1 MDGRGLDEQR
11 LRLLLE
17 IGTSIVAELDS
28 EAVFQRVLEAGREL
42 TGARYAAIGI
52 LDQKRKELERFLTAG
67 VEEPTRRAI
76 GELPR
81 GGGILGELIRHPEP
95 LRLAD
100 ISQHPR
106 SYGFP
111 PEHPPMTTFLGA
123 PVLVRGEAWGNIYL
137 TEKQSGEFDEA
148 DEQALLVLARWVAIA
163 IENAHLY
170 EDINARRGELE
181 RAVSGLEA
189 TVAITRAVGG
199 ETDLSRVLELV
210 VKRGRALVDARHFF
224 VLLAEDADL
233 VVAAAAGETGD
244 EAVGTRFPSSETALG
259 EVLRSGHAERLSEI
273 SSRMRL
279 DFGELAGRASVAMLV
294 PLNFHGRGLGVLVA
308 LDRFDSFAPFSAD
321 DERLMRAFAGS
332 AATALATAQTVEAEQ
347 LRMSIA
353 SADQERGRWAR
364 ELHDETLQGLG
375 ALQVIL
381 TTALKQGGSEP
392 LKKAAEQ
399 AVGQLETQI
408 AELQG
413 LITELR
419 PAALDDIGLE
429 PALRS
434 LFERTLEAHGVAV
447 ESEIDLDVEGGR
459 SPNRLEPEIE
469 GTVYRLV
476 QEALSNT
483 AKHADTDRANV
494 RIVERDGQIAIDV
507 RDGGR
512 GFDPTEPRR
521 GFGLL
526 GMRERVELTGGTL
539 EIDSQPGA
547 GARVTATLPAR
558 HLASPGEESG
568 ARHVGAA

>member
-17 IGTSIVAELDS
+17 VGTSIVAELDS
-28 EAVFQRVLEAGREL
+28 EAVLQRVLEAGREL
-42 TGARYAAIGI
+42 TGARYAAVGI
-52 LDQKRKELERFLTAG
+52 LDQERKELERFLTAG
-67 VEEPTRRAI
+67 VDESTRHAI

-137 TEKQSGEFDEA
+137 TEKAGGEFDEA

-210 VKRGRALVDARHFF
+210 VKRGRALVDARQFL
-224 VLLAEDADL
+224 VLLAEDAEL

-244 EAVGTRFPSSETALG
+244 EAVGTRLPTAETALG
-259 EVLRSGHAERLSEI
+259 EVVRTGHAERLAEM

-279 DFGELAGRASVAMLV
+279 GLGQLADGASIAMLV
-294 PLNFHGRGLGVLVA
+294 PLNFHGRGVGVLVA
-308 LDRFDSFAPFSAD
+308 LDRFDSSSPFSAE

-332 AATALATAQTVEAEQ
+332 AATALATARTVEEEQ

-375 ALQVIL
+375 ALKVIL
-381 TTALKQGGSEP
+381 TTALKREDSSTLRE
-392 LKKAAEQ
+392 AAEQ
-399 AVGQLETQI
+399 AIGQLETQI

-419 PAALDDIGLE
+419 PAALDDLGLA

-434 LFERTLEAHGVAV
+434 LFERTREAHGIAV
-447 ESEIDLDVEGGR
+447 TAEIDPELEAGG
-459 SPNRLEPEIE
+459 SATRLEPEIE
-469 GTVYRLV
+469 STVYRLV

-483 AKHADTDRANV
+483 AKHAGTDRAAV
-494 RIVERDGQIAIDV
+494 RVIEHDGQVSIEV
-507 RDGGR
+507 RDEGR
-512 GFDPTEPRR
+512 GFKLTDPRR

-526 GMRERVELTGGTL
+526 GMQERLELAGGAL
-539 EIDSQPGA
+539 ELDSSPDA
-547 GARVTATLPAR
+547 GTRVSATLPAR
-558 HLASPGEESG
+558 H
-568 ARHVGAA
+568 VGAAAEPGSPQTDVA

>member
-17 IGTSIVAELDS
+17 VGTSIVAELDS
-28 EAVFQRVLEAGREL
+28 EAVLQRVLEAGREL
-42 TGARYAAIGI
+42 TGARYAAVGI
-52 LDQKRKELERFLTAG
+52 LDQDRKELERFLTAG
-67 VEEPTRRAI
+67 IDEPTRRAI

-81 GGGILGELIRHPEP
+81 GAGILGELIRHPEP

-111 PEHPPMTTFLGA
+111 PEHPSMTTFLGA

-137 TEKQSGEFDEA
+137 TEKEGGEFDEA

-170 EDINARRGELE
+170 EDIDARRGELE

-210 VKRGRALVDARHFF
+210 VKRGRALVDARHFL
-224 VLLAEDADL
+224 VLLAEDAEL

-244 EAVGTRFPSSETALG
+244 EAVGTRFASAQTALG
-259 EVLRSGHAERLSEI
+259 EVLRSGHAERLTEM

-279 DFGELAGRASVAMLV
+279 GLGELSDRAGMAMLV
-294 PLNFHGRGLGVLVA
+294 PLTFHGRGVGVLVA
-308 LDRFDSFAPFSAD
+308 LDRFDSTAPFSAE

-332 AATALATAQTVEAEQ
+332 AATALATAQTVEEEQ

-375 ALQVIL
+375 ALQVVL
-381 TTALKQGGSEP
+381 TTALNQDSPEP
-392 LKKAAEQ
+392 LRTAAEQ
-399 AVGQLETQI
+399 AVGQLEIQI

-419 PAALDDIGLE
+419 PAALDHIGLE

-434 LFERTLEAHGVAV
+434 LFERTLEAHGVTVAA
-447 ESEIDLDVEGGR
+447 EIDLDVEAGR
-459 SPNRLEPEIE
+459 SASRLEPEIE

-483 AKHADTDRANV
+483 AKHGETDRATV
-494 RIVERDGQIAIDV
+494 RVSEQDGHVSIEV
-507 RDGGR
+507 RDEGR
-512 GFDPTEPRR
+512 GFNLTDPRR

-526 GMRERVELTGGTL
+526 GMRERVELTGGAL
-539 EIDSQPGA
+539 EVDSRPGE
-547 GARVTATLPAR
+547 GTRVSATLPAR
-558 HLASPGEESG
+558 HVGG
-568 ARHVGAA
+568 APAEPTTPHADVA

>member
-1 MDGRGLDEQR
+1 MDGRELDEQR

-17 IGTSIVAELDS
+17 VGTSIVAELDS
-28 EAVFQRVLEAGREL
+28 EAVLGRVLEAGREL
-42 TGARYAAIGI
+42 TGARYAAVGI
-52 LDQKRKELERFLTAG
+52 LDQERRELERFLTAG
-67 VEEPTRRAI
+67 VDEATRRAI

-81 GGGILGELIRHPEP
+81 GAGILGELIRHPEP

-137 TEKQSGEFDEA
+137 TEKDGGEFDES

-170 EDINARRGELE
+170 EDIDARRGELE

-199 ETDLSRVLELV
+199 ETDLGRVLELV
-210 VKRGRALVDARHFF
+210 VKRGRALLDARQFL
-224 VLLAEDADL
+224 VLLAEDAEL
-233 VVAAAAGETGD
+233 VVAAVAGETGD
-244 EAVGTRFPSSETALG
+244 EAVGTRLATAKTALG
-259 EVLRSGHAERLSEI
+259 DVLRTGHAERLTEM

-279 DFGELAGRASVAMLV
+279 GLGELASRAEIAMLV
-294 PLNFHGRGLGVLVA
+294 PLNFHGRGIGILVA
-308 LDRFDSFAPFSAD
+308 LDRFDSNGPFSAE

-347 LRMSIA
+347 LRMSIE
-353 SADQERGRWAR
+353 SADQERSRWAR

-381 TTALKQGGSEP
+381 TTALNQDRSEA
-392 LKKAAEQ
+392 LRAAAEQ
-399 AVGQLETQI
+399 AVRQLETQI

-434 LFERTLEAHGVAV
+434 LFERALEAYGVTVA
-447 ESEIDLDVEGGR
+447 SEIDLDLEAGR
-459 SPNRLEPEIE
+459 SASRLEPEIE

-476 QEALSNT
+476 QEALNNT
-483 AKHADTDRANV
+483 AKHGGTDRATV
-494 RIVERDGQIAIDV
+494 RVIEHDGHVSIEVSDEGQ
-507 RDGGR
+507 
-512 GFDPTEPRR
+512 GFDPSEPRR

-526 GMRERVELTGGTL
+526 GMRERVELTGGAL
-539 EIDSQPGA
+539 ELQSQPGA
-547 GARVTATLPAR
+547 GTRVSATLPAR
-558 HLASPGEESG
+558 HLGP
-568 ARHVGAA
+568 AAEPFPPQAGVA

>member
-1 MDGRGLDEQR
+1 MHGRELDEQH

-17 IGTSIVAELDS
+17 VGTSIVAELDS
-28 EAVFQRVLEAGREL
+28 EAVLQRVLEAGREL
-42 TGARYAAIGI
+42 TGARFAAVGI
-52 LDQKRKELERFLTAG
+52 LDAERQHLERFLTAG
-67 VEEPTRRAI
+67 IDESTRRAI

-81 GGGILGELIRHPEP
+81 GAGILGELIRHPEP
-95 LRLAD
+95 LRLTD

-137 TEKQSGEFDEA
+137 TEKEGGEFDEG
-148 DEQALLVLARWVAIA
+148 DEQALLVLAGWVAIA

-170 EDINARRGELE
+170 EDIDARRGELE

-199 ETDLSRVLELV
+199 ETDLNRVLELV
-210 VKRGRALVDARHFF
+210 VKRARALVDARQLL
-224 VLLAEDADL
+224 VLLAEESDL
-233 VVAAAAGETGD
+233 VVAAVAGEA
-244 EAVGTRFPSSETALG
+244 EADVVGIRFAASETALG
-259 EVLRSGHAERLSEI
+259 EVLRSGHAERLSDLP
-273 SSRMRL
+273 SRVRL
-279 DFGELAGRASVAMLV
+279 GLGDFAAGARVAMLV
-294 PLNFHGRGLGVLVA
+294 PLTFHGRAVGVLVA
-308 LDRFDSFAPFSAD
+308 LDRFDSSAPFSAE

-375 ALQVIL
+375 ALQVVL
-381 TTALKQGGSEP
+381 TTALKRDSP
-392 LKKAAEQ
+392 DAVRCAAEQ
-399 AVGQLETQI
+399 VVAQLETQI
-408 AELQG
+408 TELQG

-419 PAALDDIGLE
+419 PAALDDLGLE
-429 PALRS
+429 PALRT
-434 LFERTLEAHGVAV
+434 LFGRVRDAQGVAV
-447 ESEIDLDVEGGR
+447 SGELKLDLAG
-459 SPNRLEPEIE
+459 SRLEPEIE

-483 AKHADTDRANV
+483 AKHADCDRANV
-494 RIVERDGQIAIDV
+494 RVVERGGRISIEVQDD
-507 RDGGR
+507 GR
-512 GFDPTEPRR
+512 GFDPAEPRT

-526 GMRERVELTGGTL
+526 GMRERVELAGGTL
-539 EIDSQPGA
+539 EITAGPGA
-547 GARVTATLPAR
+547 GTRIVATLPAR
-558 HLASPGEESG
+558 HRSERTP
-568 ARHVGAA
+568 GAARREADVA

>member
-1 MDGRGLDEQR
+1 MRGLALDEQR
-11 LRLLLE
+11 LRLLLDV
-17 IGTSIVAELDS
+17 GTSIVAELDS
-28 EAVFQRVLEAGREL
+28 EAVLQHVLEAGREL
-42 TGARYAAIGI
+42 TGARYAAVGI
-52 LDQKRKELERFLTAG
+52 LDQDRKQLERFLTAG
-67 VEEPTRRAI
+67 VDEATRRAI

-81 GGGILGELIRHPEP
+81 GAGILGELIRHPEP

-137 TEKQSGEFDEA
+137 TEKQGGEFDEA

-170 EDINARRGELE
+170 EDIDARRGELE

-199 ETDLSRVLELV
+199 ETDLNRVLELV
-210 VKRGRALVDARHFF
+210 VKRGRALVDARQFL
-224 VLLAEDADL
+224 VLLVEGAEL
-233 VVAAAAGETGD
+233 VVVAAAGETGD
-244 EAVGTRFPSSETALG
+244 EPVGTRFPSSGTALG
-259 EVLRSGHAERLSEI
+259 EMLRSGHAERLSEI

-279 DFGELAGRASVAMLV
+279 GLGDLADRANMAMLV
-294 PLNFHGRGLGVLVA
+294 PLTFHGRGVGVLVA
-308 LDRFDSFAPFSAD
+308 LDRFDSGAPFSAE

-332 AATALATAQTVEAEQ
+332 AATALATAQTVEEEQ

-375 ALQVIL
+375 ALQVLL
-381 TTALKQGGSEP
+381 TAALRQEGSEQ
-392 LKKAAEQ
+392 LRSAAEQ

-434 LFERTLEAHGVAV
+434 LFERTLEAHGVRV
-447 ESEIDLDVEGGR
+447 VPEIDLDVEAGR
-459 SPNRLEPEIE
+459 EASRLEPEIE

-483 AKHADTDRANV
+483 AKHGGTDHASV
-494 RIVERDGQIAIDV
+494 RVVEHDGHITIEV
-507 RDGGR
+507 RDEGR
-512 GFDPTEPRR
+512 GFDPAEPRR

-539 EIDSQPGA
+539 EIDSLPGA
-547 GARVTATLPAR
+547 GVRVTATLPAR
-558 HLASPGEESG
+558 HVSPTAAEPASAP
-568 ARHVGAA
+568 ADVA

>member
-1 MDGRGLDEQR
+1 MPIHSRSLDEQR

-17 IGTSIVAELDS
+17 VGTSIVAELDS
-28 EAVFQRVLEAGREL
+28 EAVLLRVLEAGREL
-42 TGARYAAIGI
+42 TGARYAAVGI
-52 LDQKRKELERFLTAG
+52 LDQDRKELERFLTAG
-67 VEEPTRRAI
+67 VDDATRRAI

-137 TEKQSGEFDEA
+137 TEKESGEFDEA
-148 DEQALLVLARWVAIA
+148 DEQALLVLAGWVAIA

-170 EDINARRGELE
+170 EDIDARRGELE

-199 ETDLSRVLELV
+199 ETDLNRVLELV
-210 VKRGRALVDARHFF
+210 VKRARALVDARQLL
-224 VLLAEDADL
+224 VLLAEEADL
-233 VVAAAAGETGD
+233 VVSAVAGEA
-244 EAVGTRFPSSETALG
+244 EADVVGIRFAASETALG
-259 EVLRSGHAERLSEI
+259 EVLRSGHAERLSDLP
-273 SSRMRL
+273 SRVRL
-279 DFGELAGRASVAMLV
+279 GLGDFAAGARVAMLV
-294 PLNFHGRGLGVLVA
+294 PLTFHGRAVGVLVA
-308 LDRFDSFAPFSAD
+308 LDRFDSSAPFSAE

-375 ALQVIL
+375 ALQVVL
-381 TTALKQGGSEP
+381 TTALKRDSP
-392 LKKAAEQ
+392 DAVRSAAEQ
-399 AVGQLETQI
+399 VVAQLETQI
-408 AELQG
+408 TELHG

-419 PAALDDIGLE
+419 PAALDDLGLE
-429 PALRS
+429 PALRT
-434 LFERTLEAHGVAV
+434 LFGRVRDAQGVAV
-447 ESEIDLDVEGGR
+447 SGELKLDFAG
-459 SPNRLEPEIE
+459 SRLEPEIE

-483 AKHADTDRANV
+483 AKHADCDRANV
-494 RIVERDGQIAIDV
+494 RVVERGGRISIEVQDD
-507 RDGGR
+507 GR
-512 GFDPTEPRR
+512 GFDPAEPRT

-526 GMRERVELTGGTL
+526 GMRERVELAGGTL
-539 EIDSQPGA
+539 EITAGPGA
-547 GARVTATLPAR
+547 GTRIVATLPAR
-558 HLASPGEESG
+558 HRSEPTP
-568 ARHVGAA
+568 GAARREADVA